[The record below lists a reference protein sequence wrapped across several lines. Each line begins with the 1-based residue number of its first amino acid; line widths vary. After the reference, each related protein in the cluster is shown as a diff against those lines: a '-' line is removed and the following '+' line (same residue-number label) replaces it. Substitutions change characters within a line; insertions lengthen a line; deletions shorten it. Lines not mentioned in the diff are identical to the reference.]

1 MMTVEERRD
10 PVVSAVSTMVGAV
23 VGLTFL
29 FGFGNVLALAL
40 RLGVPVWVA
49 PLVAPAVDLTVV
61 ALLVAIRRLS
71 AHGAAPEVL
80 RSARRLLVLASV
92 VTLSLNVAEPL
103 IAGEIGKALF
113 DAVGPLLLIGWSEV
127 GPGLL
132 QALADLREGA
142 ETPAAGAPMSTV
154 REVSSDA
161 SSATPVGL
169 DDGLVERAKQ
179 MDAQHRELHQR
190 PISAEALRK
199 ALGVGAERSRI
210 LTRVVRSEWGGQSQ
224 LVENPVS

>member
-1 MMTVEERRD
+1 MVE
-10 PVVSAVSTMVGAV
+10 
-23 VGLTFL
+23 LTFL

-49 PLVAPAVDLTVV
+49 PAVDLTIV

-92 VTLSLNVAEPL
+92 VTLALNVAEPL
-103 IAGEIGKALF
+103 IAGEIGKAMS

-132 QALADLREGA
+132 QALADLRESVQKP
-142 ETPAAGAPMSTV
+142 PAHVSTIAV
-154 REVSSDA
+154 REI
-161 SSATPVGL
+161 TPEEQSGPLAGL
-169 DDGLVERAKQ
+169 DDDLVERAKQ
-179 MDAQHRELHQR
+179 IDARHRELHQR
-190 PISAEALRK
+190 PVSAEGLRK

-210 LTRVVRSEWGGQSQ
+210 LTRVVRSEWRGSSHPAAKPASQS
-224 LVENPVS
+224 